1 MRFFAINILGITQEI
16 LAENGVDIHVN
27 ELSKIT

>member
-1 MRFFAINILGITQEI
+1 MRLFAISILGITQEMF
-16 LAENGVDIHVN
+16 AVNGVDIHVN